1 MVQVRFETSAGITH
15 ELQGEIGQSV
25 MRVAKNN
32 EVPGILAYCGGNAEC
47 GTCHVWVDEEFLEKL
62 EARSDAEEAMLGE
75 VAAER
80 KMNSR
85 LSCQLKLTDDLGG
98 ISVTIPETQE

>member
-1 MVQVRFETSAGITH
+1 MVKVRFETSSGLLHDADGDV
-15 ELQGEIGQSV
+15 GQSV

-47 GTCHVWVDEEFLEKL
+47 GTCHVWVEEEFFLAL
-62 EARSDAEEAMLGE
+62 PAMSPAEDAMLEG

-80 KMNSR
+80 KSNSR
-85 LSCQLKLTDDLGG
+85 LSCQIKLNDGLDG
-98 ISVTIPETQE
+98 IRVRIPESQE